1 MSRIIPVTLNKLS
14 MAEAFRYYR
23 DELKLHV
30 YPVDGPWSKKADPG
44 KKPAVASW
52 WNYDPAECDVAEF
65 FKPQRCHNIGVC
77 PTGKLY
83 IVDLDSKTDQGESV
97 YEFIASKSAL
107 AKIPRHRT
115 RGGCH
120 LVFFCEDVPPIRRPR
135 SNKPY
140 DKALFSPVSDK
151 VGAEFY
157 HNDHQNVVFP
167 PSTHVVGLFKYKWEV
182 MGEIPTV
189 SWKWVVE
196 TFGFKLPGEKE
207 EKPKKEHEI
216 PFHENFK
223 GDFKFLDLVKL
234 TEALGLAPELLNAE
248 EGKYAITCPW
258 ASEHTET
265 AQRDVSSTVIYQ
277 KEIGSGWP
285 GFKCLHSHCEA
296 RAFVNL
302 IVWAESQEAGI
313 VDRHCSQ
320 MRVWHKG
327 QTDPGG
333 KPRILHPRFNELD
346 SVSHTNLGKIMGERQ
361 VWFDWLGRTCLLDNI
376 RSGKIYI
383 GEEEADIVHM
393 PATVTGFKELEGVKA
408 RGHCEAFCTPGY
420 LKKDEA
426 GNLYFIRR
434 VSRPSIATP
443 RWRIPISW
451 ESFPTRTGSL
461 PFRSPSS
468 TPRARD

>member
-1 MSRIIPVTLNKLS
+1 
-14 MAEAFRYYR
+14 MAEAFRFYR

-97 YEFIASKSAL
+97 YEFIASKPAL

-167 PSTHVVGLFKYKWEV
+167 PSTHVVGLFKYEWEV

-196 TFGFKLPGEKE
+196 TFGFKLPGERE
-207 EKPKKEHEI
+207 EKPKKEDEI

-223 GDFKFLDLVKL
+223 GDFKFLDLVRNSKGSRRADTARL
-234 TEALGLAPELLNAE
+234 SAL
-248 EGKYAITCPW
+248 
-258 ASEHTET
+258 
-265 AQRDVSSTVIYQ
+265 RDICERTKRGISTSS
-277 KEIGSGWP
+277 G
-285 GFKCLHSHCEA
+285 
-296 RAFVNL
+296 
-302 IVWAESQEAGI
+302 
-313 VDRHCSQ
+313 
-320 MRVWHKG
+320 
-327 QTDPGG
+327 
-333 KPRILHPRFNELD
+333 
-346 SVSHTNLGKIMGERQ
+346 
-361 VWFDWLGRTCLLDNI
+361 
-376 RSGKIYI
+376 
-383 GEEEADIVHM
+383 
-393 PATVTGFKELEGVKA
+393 
-408 RGHCEAFCTPGY
+408 
-420 LKKDEA
+420 
-426 GNLYFIRR
+426 R

-443 RWRIPISW
+443 RWRIPIFW

-468 TPRARD
+468 APRARD